1 MTLEVHIDH
10 SGSRKVLFSYVK
22 EIDPTI
28 TENEFYNALVGREM
42 FTTKTFAAD
51 LVAVIQRERA
61 SKERMRLK

>member
-1 MTLEVHIDH
+1 MI
-10 SGSRKVLFSYVK
+10 LFSYVK
-22 EIDPTI
+22 EIDPTV